1 MRTKLEEVALKIK
14 KIGSGSKERSPL
26 PLRPDPKTSSSPM
39 IVKPQVGEGRDRK
52 GSFAGDSSFDRDGDD
67 DYGDGDD
74 DEPERMKS
82 SQPSKS

>member
-1 MRTKLEEVALKIK
+1 
-14 KIGSGSKERSPL
+14 
-26 PLRPDPKTSSSPM
+26 M